1 MGSIT
6 DTVPWG
12 YLAAAAVVLLLGVG
26 VGLIGLWQFVVT
38 LTGGTTLLALLE
50 TVLPYLVALAVL
62 AFVEVVIVVAALVKV
77 ARQVSLDDIDSDRL
91 RSLVDRARRR
101 FSV

>member
-1 MGSIT
+1 MSTVT
-6 DTVPWG
+6 DAIPWG

-26 VGLIGLWQFVVT
+26 VGLVGLWQVVVT

-50 TVLPYLVALAVL
+50 TALPYLVALVVL
-62 AFVEVVIVVAALVKV
+62 ALLEVGIVVAALVKV
-77 ARQVSLDDIDSDRL
+77 AREVSLDDIDSDQL
-91 RSLVDRARRR
+91 RSLVGRARRR